1 MKKNI
6 IISVGGSLVVPSAG
20 KINHLFLKKL
30 LKLIN
35 ENNYKY
41 RFILVV
47 GGGKVARNYIRT
59 AKKIT
64 SINDEQAD
72 WLGISATRLNASLLK
87 TILAN
92 KAYKNIIQEPS
103 DNVKTNKILVAG
115 GYKPGRSSDDMAISL
130 AIKHKAKIVINMTNI
145 DYVYD
150 KDPNKYKDAKKI
162 TKLSW
167 NNFLDIIGREWT
179 PGKNTPFDPVASKL
193 AQKNNINV
201 VILNGNKINNL
212 NNYLQDKKFKGTI
225 IT

>member
-47 GGGKVARNYIRT
+47 GGGKIARNYIRT

>member
-1 MKKNI
+1 
-6 IISVGGSLVVPSAG
+6 
-20 KINHLFLKKL
+20 
-30 LKLIN
+30 
-35 ENNYKY
+35 
-41 RFILVV
+41 
-47 GGGKVARNYIRT
+47 
-59 AKKIT
+59 
-64 SINDEQAD
+64 
-72 WLGISATRLNASLLK
+72 
-87 TILAN
+87 
-92 KAYKNIIQEPS
+92 
-103 DNVKTNKILVAG
+103 
-115 GYKPGRSSDDMAISL
+115 
-130 AIKHKAKIVINMTNI
+130 MTNI